1 MATQVN
7 PAPTEPKKPTEPVK
21 IEKTYKYFS
30 PETFEL
36 VSEKVERTF
45 VPPVD
50 LADAMS
56 RIGNDQG
63 IVLKALTSYLSR
75 AALREAKLS
84 VTSKGIGKS
93 IVLSVLRPFRAMAPF
108 NALVSDKPTPE
119 ERAKQTDELLK
130 MLRSNPAMIEVIKAA
145 SLSAAASDTDNDDD
159 DEADE

>member
-7 PAPTEPKKPTEPVK
+7 PAPKGPEPVK

-45 VPPVD
+45 VPPAD

-56 RIGNDQG
+56 RIGSDQG

-75 AALREAKLS
+75 AALREAKMS
-84 VTSKGIGKS
+84 VTSKGISKN
-93 IVLSVLRPFRAMAPF
+93 IVLSVLRPFRAMPPF
-108 NALVSDKPTPE
+108 NAIEDRT
-119 ERAKQTDELLK
+119 KQTDELLK
-130 MLRSNPAMIEVIKAA
+130 MLRSNPAMVEVIKAA